1 MALNSHGEHK
11 YQASSQ
17 LKAALHLPNLH
28 VEHRRLEAGYRS
40 AGALSCTELAFVISG
55 RAFAQQNT
63 KRSTNRHFIQP
74 GIACILPAGLEES
87 ESANTSPL
95 ECLHIY
101 LPATLITQSAIADY
115 DIDPTKAELSFVG
128 GLRDPKLYQIAMGF
142 HDVLS
147 RPAEPTDRLFLDGM
161 QAALAGYVLGTYAI
175 DRWRP
180 ASRSPDLDAKRFTRV
195 IEYIETYLTGDIR
208 LADLAAEACLSEF
221 HFSRLF
227 REATGLSPH
236 RYVSFRRVQEAQKRL
251 EFDQFSLVEIALET
265 GFGSQANFIR
275 VFGKA
280 TGLTPGQ
287 YRALRVAK
295 PGPLPPLQ

>member
-1 MALNSHGEHK
+1 MAFNSHSEQK

-17 LKAALHLPNLH
+17 LRAAIQLPHLR
-28 VEHRRLEAGYRS
+28 VEQRRLEAGHQAPGVRF
-40 AGALSCTELAFVISG
+40 CTELAFVTAG

-63 KRSTNRHFIQP
+63 NGATGRYFIQP
-74 GIACILPAGLEES
+74 GIACILPAGVEET

-101 LPATLITQSAIADY
+101 LPDTLIAQSALADY
-115 DIDPTKAELSFVG
+115 DIDPARVELSYVG

-142 HDVLS
+142 NDVLG
-147 RPAEPTDRLFLDGM
+147 RPTAPTDRLFLDGM
-161 QAALAGYVLGTYAI
+161 QAALAGYLLGTYAI

-180 ASRSPDLDAKRFTRV
+180 PARLPDFDGKRLTRV
-195 IEYIETYLTGDIR
+195 LDYIEAHLTREIR

-236 RYVSFRRVQEAQKRL
+236 RYVIFRRVQEAQKRL
-251 EFDQFSLVEIALET
+251 ALGQSSLVEIALET

-275 VFGKA
+275 VFRKA

-287 YRALRVAK
+287 YRVLRRY
-295 PGPLPPLQ
+295 